1 MNNVAIVECRETEK
15 KNVILF
21 SGLKLKLRINSF
33 FFVSKLS
40 EMQDNL
46 PRIVIYFMLSNEIL
60 DYTNEI
66 YRTTDIY
73 IPHIV
78 HTRIVELLFQLPPFR
93 FLQVILIIYEINF
106 SASNGQTRQQE
117 TNPFRAYFIVAISR

>member
-1 MNNVAIVECRETEK
+1 MWPLLSVAKLKK

-78 HTRIVELLFQLPPFR
+78 HTRIVELLFS
-93 FLQVILIIYEINF
+93 V
-106 SASNGQTRQQE
+106 ASLSIFTGYIDNLR
-117 TNPFRAYFIVAISR
+117 NKF